1 MNNQLSGFSS
11 CQGQSHSVN
20 NVVESLF
27 EHDQQVFTSDT
38 LFLRCFVECI
48 SELLFF
54 YAVNELGSLLFAKLE
69 TIFAHFFHVFL
80 RSSLGL
86 LENT

>member
-69 TIFAHFFHVFL
+69 TIFAHFFHVL